1 MDEETLGERIRR
13 LRDERY
19 LSQAEL
25 AEKAGISRAVLSR
38 LENDLAVPIQR
49 TVRKIADALGVT
61 PHTLANPGDLRAR
74 RGKTRRPE

>member
-1 MDEETLGERIRR
+1 MQRETLGERIRR

-25 AEKAGISRAVLSR
+25 ALKAGISRAVLSR

-49 TVRKIADALGVT
+49 TVRKLAEALGVS
-61 PHTLANPGDLRAR
+61 PHELADPRDLRAR
-74 RGKTRRPE
+74 RGEGAAA